1 MGIVGGSMKT
11 ITVTTS
17 NTRQPV
23 IRIYENIHDENAGCL
38 EAELDKRQ
46 VVRIIQ
52 ELSKALGDRMGLK
65 G

>member
-1 MGIVGGSMKT
+1 MKT

-23 IRIYENIHDENAGCL
+23 IRIYENIHDENAGYL
-38 EAELDKRQ
+38 EAELEDRQ

-52 ELSKALGDRMGLK
+52 ELSKALGDKMELEC
-65 G
+65 